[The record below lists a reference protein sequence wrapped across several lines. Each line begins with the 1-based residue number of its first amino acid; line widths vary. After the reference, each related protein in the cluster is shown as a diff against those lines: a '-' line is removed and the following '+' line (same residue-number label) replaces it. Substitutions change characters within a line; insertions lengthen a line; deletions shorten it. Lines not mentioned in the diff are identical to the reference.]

1 MTLEWKGV
9 AGLDKAIANG
19 LQMAADALKD
29 DAVHRSPD
37 DSGELD
43 ASATAEVDGREATV
57 GFSSEYAVVQ
67 HERTDY
73 RHDDGEAKFLENA
86 AEAFP
91 SQFEQI
97 LAEQIKRTIGG

>member
-37 DSGELD
+37 DSGELTC
-43 ASATAEVDGREATV
+43 AVTV
-57 GFSSEYAVVQ
+57 V
-67 HERTDY
+67 
-73 RHDDGEAKFLENA
+73 
-86 AEAFP
+86 
-91 SQFEQI
+91 
-97 LAEQIKRTIGG
+97 